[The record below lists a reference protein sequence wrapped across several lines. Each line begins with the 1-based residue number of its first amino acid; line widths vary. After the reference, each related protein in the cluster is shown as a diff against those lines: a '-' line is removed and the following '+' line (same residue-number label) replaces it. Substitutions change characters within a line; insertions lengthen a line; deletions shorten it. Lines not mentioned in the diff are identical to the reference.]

1 MRFTWELQKAN
12 GRKSSVGC
20 FFLSFCLSFF
30 FFFFFFLFFF
40 FFSFFFF
47 FLKPVSKLSFL
58 EDDPR

>member
-30 FFFFFFLFFF
+30 SSSFFFFFFFLLLLFKACLQIK
-40 FFSFFFF
+40 
-47 FLKPVSKLSFL
+47 FLGRRS
-58 EDDPR
+58 